1 MVKELTAK
9 DLQRMRW
16 ENGLAFL
23 DCRVPPLEVLSE
35 INRSFTY
42 AGILRDQSEIKEVM
56 TFPRDRTTDVLLPFG
71 KAVLEPVKLVAWQ
84 IMAYPDCRAVF
95 FSDYIPSRLRG
106 KEIRL
111 PLTKNLKKG
120 GHTHDE
126 R

>member
-1 MVKELTAK
+1 
-9 DLQRMRW
+9 MRW

-23 DCRVPPLEVLSE
+23 DCEVPPLEVLSE
-35 INRSFTY
+35 VNRSFTY

-56 TFPRDRTTDVLLPFG
+56 IFPHDGKVDVVLPFD
-71 KAVLEPVKLVAWQ
+71 KAVLEPVKLTAWQ

-106 KEIRL
+106 KEVRL
-111 PLTKNLKKG
+111 PFTKNLKKG
-120 GHTHDE
+120 GHTHNE

>member
-23 DCRVPPLEVLSE
+23 DCQVPPLEVLSE

-42 AGILRDQSEIKEVM
+42 AGILRGQSEIKEVM
-56 TFPRDRTTDVLLPFG
+56 TFPRDGTTDVLLPFG
-71 KAVLEPVKLVAWQ
+71 KAVLEPVKLAAWQ

-106 KEIRL
+106 KEVRL
-111 PLTKNLKKG
+111 PLTKNSKKG

>member
-1 MVKELTAK
+1 MVKEITAK
-9 DLQRMRW
+9 NLQTMRG

-23 DCRVPPLEVLSE
+23 DCEVPPLEVLSE
-35 INRSFTY
+35 VNRSFTY

-56 TFPRDRTTDVLLPFG
+56 IFPHDGKVDVVLPFG
-71 KAVLEPVKLVAWQ
+71 KAVLEPVKLAAWQ
-84 IMAYPDCRAVF
+84 IMVYPDCQAVF

-106 KEIRL
+106 EEVRL
-111 PLTKNLKKG
+111 PFAKNLKKG